1 VARMSFYISS
11 LRLFHENS

>member
-1 VARMSFYISS
+1 MSFYISS